1 MAYPTEPLREH
12 PSTYFVQDRSN
23 QEEMD
28 RLEIQD
34 KMTTAG
40 MGGVLPEQPDPTRF
54 RRVLDVGCGTGEWLL
69 ETAKAYPTIEKLF
82 GADISGKMVDY
93 ARAKAEAQ
101 QLNKRVQFKTMDA
114 LRLLE
119 FPDASFDLV
128 NQRTAFSWLR
138 TWEWPKILLEYQ
150 RVTRPRGIIRI
161 TEPHTWSGGNSPALT
176 KLCDILLLAMHHAG
190 HLFTASHDG
199 VTRELARLMTERG
212 IQDVQT
218 RLHTLVYRAGTV
230 EFQYFYEDM
239 VRFYRVAV
247 PFLNKW
253 TNVPSDYQEI
263 YQQALKEMQEPDFF
277 TTATLLTAWGIR
289 PQRW

>member
-12 PSTYFVQDRSN
+12 PSTYFVQDREN

-34 KMTTAG
+34 KMATAG

-69 ETAKAYPTIEKLF
+69 ETARTYPTLEKLF

-101 QLNKRVQFKTMDA
+101 QLEKRVQFKTMDA
-114 LRLLE
+114 LRFLE

-128 NQRTAFSWLR
+128 NQRAAFSWLR
-138 TWEWPKILLEYQ
+138 TWEWTKILSEYQ
-150 RVTRPRGIIRI
+150 RVTRHGGIIRI

-176 KLCDILLLAMHHAG
+176 KLCDILLLAMHRAG

-199 VTRELARLMTERG
+199 MTRELTRLMTEHG

-218 RLHTLVYRAGTV
+218 RLHTLVYSRGTA
-230 EFQYFYEDM
+230 EFHYFYEDM

-263 YQQALKEMQEPDFF
+263 YQQALIEMQEPGFS
-277 TTATLLTAWGIR
+277 TTVMLLTAWGIR
-289 PQRW
+289 PQR

>member
-1 MAYPTEPLREH
+1 MAYPTEPQREH

-23 QEEMD
+23 LEEMD

-34 KMTTAG
+34 KMTTAE
-40 MGGVLPEQPDPTRF
+40 MGGVLPEQPDPTWF

-69 ETAKAYPTIEKLF
+69 ETARTYPTIEKLF

-101 QLNKRVQFKTMDA
+101 QLDKRVQFQTMDA

-138 TWEWPKILLEYQ
+138 TSDWTKILSEYQ
-150 RVTRPRGIIRI
+150 RVTHPGGIIRI

-176 KLCDILLLAMHHAG
+176 RLCDILLLAMHRAG

-199 VTRELARLMTERG
+199 MTRELSRLMTEHG

-218 RLHTLVYRAGTV
+218 RLHTVVYSRGTV
-230 EFQYFYEDM
+230 EFHYFYEDM

-253 TNVPSDYQEI
+253 TTVPSDYQEI
-263 YQQALKEMQEPDFF
+263 YQQALIEMQEPDFF
-277 TTATLLTAWGIR
+277 TTVTLLTAWGIR
-289 PQRW
+289 PQR